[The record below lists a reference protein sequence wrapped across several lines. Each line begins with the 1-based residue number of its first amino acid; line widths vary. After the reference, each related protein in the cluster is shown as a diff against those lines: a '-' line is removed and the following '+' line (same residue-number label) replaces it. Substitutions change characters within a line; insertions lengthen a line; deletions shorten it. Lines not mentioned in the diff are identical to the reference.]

1 MADLY
6 IAEYAILPQMPGG
19 QPMITPEP
27 AIATQKVSY
36 TGTAGRS
43 SAFNAQTRYI
53 GITSP
58 GIFSYAVG
66 GSTIDATTSHFRVPA
81 DQIIFMAVQP
91 GAYISAIT
99 NT

>member
-6 IAEYAILPQMPGG
+6 IAEYETMPSVPGG
-19 QPMITPEP
+19 SAQLAPEP

-43 SAFNAQTRYI
+43 SAFNAKTRFI

-58 GIFSYAVG
+58 GIFSYLVG
-66 GSTIDATTSHFRVPA
+66 GSTVTATTDHFRVPA
-81 DQIIFMAVQP
+81 DQIMFMAVQP
-91 GAYISAIT
+91 SSFISAIT